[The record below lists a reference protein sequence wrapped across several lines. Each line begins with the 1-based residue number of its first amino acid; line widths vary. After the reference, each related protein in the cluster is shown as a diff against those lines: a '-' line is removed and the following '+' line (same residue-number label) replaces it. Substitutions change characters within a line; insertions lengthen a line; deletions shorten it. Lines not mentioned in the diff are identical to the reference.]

1 MGLFDF
7 FKMDVDF
14 ENIISVVI
22 IEKTQLYKEKSRWG
36 VGFGT
41 DLDDCHLIAMEGDLI
56 PDGMEIK
63 FSITYSDEE
72 KRIVTAM
79 AGTPLCDK
87 LLQLAIDPPLN
98 INSNTEDIMKQ
109 SKENETYI
117 PVQLK
122 KNQLPNGKYLI
133 GRDIPVGV
141 YDFCWIWGEGSIKKF
156 VNDHDTTYEA
166 VTYYENIG
174 IKHDSQYRQCFHVHC
189 EEGELLQISGNV
201 IVEISKSKPIELDLT

>member
-1 MGLFDF
+1 MGLFNL
-7 FKMDVDF
+7 FKMDIDF
-14 ENIISVVI
+14 ENITSVVI

-41 DLDDCHLIAMEGDLI
+41 DLDDCHLIAMEEDLI

-79 AGTPLCDK
+79 AGSSLCDK
-87 LLQLAIDPPLN
+87 LLQLSIDPPLN
-98 INSNTEDIMKQ
+98 INSNMENIMKS
-109 SKENETYI
+109 SKENEIYT

-133 GRDIPVGV
+133 GRDIPVGI
-141 YDFCWIWGEGSIKKF
+141 YDFTWIWGEGSINKF
-156 VNDHDTTYEA
+156 VNDHDTTLGA
-166 VTYYENIG
+166 CTY
-174 IKHDSQYRQCFHVHC
+174 SQNVGNKYDYQSRQCINVHC
-189 EEGELLQISGNV
+189 EEGELLVINGNV
-201 IVEISKSKPIELDLT
+201 IVGISKSKPIELDLT